1 MGHGV
6 PTADFVDD
14 DPVRVVGLV
23 EVAGTKDYTTVA
35 GTNKTVRSI
44 RLVSAERQKTI
55 EDHMRI
61 VVAERQKQFEEEKR
75 EQEEEKLY
83 RVWTTAKNDYSTE
96 AMFVAFKAGKVVIKK
111 RDGSE
116 ITIDPSVLSRKDQ
129 TYYRNLLR
137 ERNSMKTVVRP

>member
-23 EVAGTKDYTTVA
+23 EVAGTKDYTTVVGA
-35 GTNKTVRSI
+35 NKTVRSI

-83 RVWTTAKNDYSTE
+83 RVWTTAKSDYSTE